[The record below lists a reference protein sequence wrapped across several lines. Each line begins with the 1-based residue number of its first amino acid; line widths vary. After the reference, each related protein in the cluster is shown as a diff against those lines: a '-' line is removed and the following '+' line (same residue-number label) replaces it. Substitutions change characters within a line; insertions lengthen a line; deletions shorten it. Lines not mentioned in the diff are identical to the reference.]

1 MSAGTPAPIRLL
13 HFADLHLGLE
23 RFGARMGAAG
33 LSAHAQDTLRSL
45 DELIADAR
53 AQPPDLILFGGD
65 AFKSPQPEPTLQ
77 RAFAERVLA
86 LAKIAPLVLLVGRHD
101 TPQQAER
108 ASSLAIFATLAVPRV
123 LVAADSAIH
132 HIDTARG
139 PLTLA
144 TAPYD
149 FRRAD
154 SAANIQALA
163 REAEQGNAPRVL
175 RPQSAVTRVLLAH
188 LILTE
193 AQGGDEDSLDD
204 ATLPL
209 AEIAAPCW
217 DYVALG
223 GVHRHQQLG
232 EANVAPIVYPG
243 SLERLDFSA
252 ADEEKGYIR
261 AEIQRGKAD
270 WRFRPVA
277 ARRFLRISAD
287 LREASEPLTAFR
299 DAITEQE
306 VSGAIVRAELRLT
319 REQDAALP
327 ERALR
332 QLLRVAGAEHV
343 AASQRELSGPI
354 AARLT
359 ESDGGPAD
367 LLTRYLELR
376 GETRGKAFSAAE
388 REALLAAAQEIWAEV
403 ETEE

>member
-1 MSAGTPAPIRLL
+1 MSAGRPAPIRLL

-33 LSAHAQDTLRSL
+33 LSARAQDTLRSL
-45 DELIADAR
+45 DELITDAR
-53 AQPPDLILFGGD
+53 TQPPDLILFAGD

-86 LAKIAPLVLLVGRHD
+86 LAEIAPLVLLVGQHD
-101 TPQQAER
+101 APQQAER
-108 ASSLAIFATLAVPRV
+108 ASSLAIFATLTVPRV
-123 LVAADSAIH
+123 LVAADFAIH
-132 HIDTARG
+132 HIDTVRG

-149 FRRAD
+149 FRRRD
-154 SAANIQALA
+154 LAAEIQALA
-163 REAEQGNAPRVL
+163 QGAEGSNAPRVL
-175 RPQSAVTRVLLAH
+175 LAH
-188 LILTE
+188 FTLAE
-193 AQGGDEDSLDD
+193 AQAGDEGNLDNT
-204 ATLPL
+204 TLPL
-209 AEIAAPCW
+209 AEIGAPCW

-232 EANVAPIVYPG
+232 EANAAPIVYPG

-261 AEIQRGKAD
+261 AEIQRGQAC
-270 WRFRPVA
+270 WRFVPVA

-287 LREASEPLTAFR
+287 LREAAEPLTEFR
-299 DAITEQE
+299 DAIAGQE
-306 VSGAIVRAELRLT
+306 LSEAIVRAELRLT

-332 QLLRVAGAEHV
+332 QLLRAAGAEHV

-359 ESDGGPAD
+359 ESDAGPAD

-376 GETRGKAFSAAE
+376 GEARGQPFADAE
-388 REALLAAAQEIWAEV
+388 RKALLAAAQEIWAEV
-403 ETEE
+403 EAEP

>member
-33 LSAHAQDTLRSL
+33 LSARAQDTLRSL

-101 TPQQAER
+101 APQQAER

-175 RPQSAVTRVLLAH
+175 LAH
-188 LILTE
+188 LILAE

-232 EANVAPIVYPG
+232 EANVAPIGYPG

-277 ARRFLRISAD
+277 ARRFLRLTAD

-299 DAITEQE
+299 DAIAEQE

-376 GETRGKAFSAAE
+376 GETRGKAFSAEE
-388 REALLAAAQEIWAEV
+388 RDALMAAARDIWADV
-403 ETEE
+403 EAEE

>member
-1 MSAGTPAPIRLL
+1 M
-13 HFADLHLGLE
+13 D
-23 RFGARMGAAG
+23 
-33 LSAHAQDTLRSL
+33 
-45 DELIADAR
+45 
-53 AQPPDLILFGGD
+53 
-65 AFKSPQPEPTLQ
+65 
-77 RAFAERVLA
+77 
-86 LAKIAPLVLLVGRHD
+86 LAKIAPLVLLVGRYD
-101 TPQQAER
+101 APPAAER
-108 ASSLAIFATLAVPRV
+108 ASSLAIFATLAVPHV
-123 LVAADSAIH
+123 LVAEEFAVHRIE
-132 HIDTARG
+132 TERG

-144 TAPYD
+144 TAPHGLPTD
-149 FRRAD
+149 GLAERL
-154 SAANIQALA
+154 QALA
-163 REAEQGNAPRVL
+163 QEVDGSDAPRI
-175 RPQSAVTRVLLAH
+175 LLAH
-188 LILTE
+188 LSVAE
-193 AQGGDEDSLDD
+193 AQAGDEDSLDD

-261 AEIQRGKAD
+261 AEIQRGQAV
-270 WRFRPVA
+270 WRFWPVA

-299 DAITEQE
+299 DAIAERE

-319 REQDAALP
+319 REQDTTLP

-376 GETRGKAFSAAE
+376 GETRGKAFSAEE
-388 REALLAAAQEIWAEV
+388 RDALMAAARDIWAEV

>member
-33 LSAHAQDTLRSL
+33 LSARAQDTLRSL

-101 TPQQAER
+101 APQQAER

-175 RPQSAVTRVLLAH
+175 LAH
-188 LILTE
+188 LILAE

-252 ADEEKGYIR
+252 AEEEKGYIR
-261 AEIQRGKAD
+261 AEIQRGQAV
-270 WRFRPVA
+270 WRFWSVA
-277 ARRFLRISAD
+277 ARRFLRLTAD

-376 GETRGKAFSAAE
+376 GETRGKAFSAEE
-388 REALLAAAQEIWAEV
+388 RDALMAAARDIWAEV
-403 ETEE
+403 EAEE

>member
-33 LSAHAQDTLRSL
+33 LSARAQDTLRSL

-101 TPQQAER
+101 APQQAER

-175 RPQSAVTRVLLAH
+175 LAH
-188 LILTE
+188 LNLAE

-277 ARRFLRISAD
+277 ARRFLRLTAD

-299 DAITEQE
+299 DAIAEQE

-319 REQDAALP
+319 REQDTALP

-332 QLLRVAGAEHV
+332 QLLRAAGAEHV

-376 GETRGKAFSAAE
+376 GETRGKAFSAEE
-388 REALLAAAQEIWAEV
+388 RDALMAAARDIWAEV
-403 ETEE
+403 EAEE

>member
-33 LSAHAQDTLRSL
+33 LSARAQDTLRSL

-101 TPQQAER
+101 APQQAER

-163 REAEQGNAPRVL
+163 REAEPGNAPRVL
-175 RPQSAVTRVLLAH
+175 LAH
-188 LILTE
+188 LKLAE
-193 AQGGDEDSLDD
+193 ARGGDEDSLDD

-277 ARRFLRISAD
+277 ARRFLRLTAD

-299 DAITEQE
+299 DAIAEQE

-319 REQDAALP
+319 WEQDAALP

-376 GETRGKAFSAAE
+376 GETRGKAFSAEE
-388 REALLAAAQEIWAEV
+388 RDALMAAARDIWAEV
-403 ETEE
+403 EAEE

>member
-13 HFADLHLGLE
+13 HFADLHLGIE

-33 LSAHAQDTLRSL
+33 LSARAQDTLRSL

-101 TPQQAER
+101 APQQAER

-163 REAEQGNAPRVL
+163 REAEPGNAP
-175 RPQSAVTRVLLAH
+175 RVLLAH
-188 LILTE
+188 LILAE

-277 ARRFLRISAD
+277 ARRFLRLTAD

-299 DAITEQE
+299 DAIAEQE

-376 GETRGKAFSAAE
+376 GETRGKAFSAEE
-388 REALLAAAQEIWAEV
+388 RDALMAAARDIWAEV
-403 ETEE
+403 EAEE

>member
-33 LSAHAQDTLRSL
+33 LSARAQDTLRSL

-101 TPQQAER
+101 APQQAER

-175 RPQSAVTRVLLAH
+175 LAH
-188 LILTE
+188 LILAE

-204 ATLPL
+204 ATLPP
-209 AEIAAPCW
+209 AEIAAPFW

-232 EANVAPIVYPG
+232 EANATPIVYPG
-243 SLERLDFSA
+243 SLERFDFSA

-261 AEIQRGKAD
+261 AEIQRGQAV
-270 WRFRPVA
+270 WRFVPVA
-277 ARRFLRISAD
+277 ARRFLRITAD

-299 DAITEQE
+299 DAIAERK

-343 AASQRELSGPI
+343 AASQRELSGTLTT
-354 AARLT
+354 RLT
-359 ESDGGPAD
+359 KEVGEPPE
-367 LLTRYLELR
+367 LLERYLELR
-376 GETRGKAFSAAE
+376 GEARGKAFSAAE

-403 ETEE
+403 EAEE

>member
-33 LSAHAQDTLRSL
+33 LSARAQDTLRSL

-101 TPQQAER
+101 APQQAER

-175 RPQSAVTRVLLAH
+175 LAH
-188 LILTE
+188 LILAE

-261 AEIQRGKAD
+261 AEIQRGQAV
-270 WRFRPVA
+270 WRLWSVA
-277 ARRFLRISAD
+277 ARRFLRLTAD

-299 DAITEQE
+299 DAIAERE

-376 GETRGKAFSAAE
+376 GETRGKAFSAEE
-388 REALLAAAQEIWAEV
+388 RDALMAAARDIWAEV
-403 ETEE
+403 EAEE

>member
-33 LSAHAQDTLRSL
+33 LSARAQDTLRSL

-101 TPQQAER
+101 APQQAER

-175 RPQSAVTRVLLAH
+175 LAH
-188 LILTE
+188 LILAE

-277 ARRFLRISAD
+277 ARRFLRLTAD

-299 DAITEQE
+299 DAIAEQE

-376 GETRGKAFSAAE
+376 GETRGKAFSAEE
-388 REALLAAAQEIWAEV
+388 RDALMAAARDIWAEV
-403 ETEE
+403 EAEE

>member
-33 LSAHAQDTLRSL
+33 LSARAQDTLRSL

-101 TPQQAER
+101 APQQAER

-175 RPQSAVTRVLLAH
+175 LAH
-188 LILTE
+188 LILAE

-277 ARRFLRISAD
+277 ARRFLRLTAD

-299 DAITEQE
+299 DAIAEQE

-319 REQDAALP
+319 REQDTALP

-376 GETRGKAFSAAE
+376 GETRGKAFSAEE
-388 REALLAAAQEIWAEV
+388 RDALMAAARDIWAEV
-403 ETEE
+403 EAEE

>member
-33 LSAHAQDTLRSL
+33 LSARAQDTLRSL

-101 TPQQAER
+101 APQQAER

-175 RPQSAVTRVLLAH
+175 LAH
-188 LILTE
+188 LILAE

-277 ARRFLRISAD
+277 ARRFLRLTAD

-299 DAITEQE
+299 DAIAEQE

-376 GETRGKAFSAAE
+376 GETRGKAFSAEE
-388 REALLAAAQEIWAEV
+388 RDALMAAARDIWADV
-403 ETEE
+403 EAEE